1 MAAMKV
7 ARLTSRNG
15 RVVRHLC
22 AEEAWRGG
30 DQLPELHVR
39 RAELLEGQVEG
50 ARVGVLGEG
59 AWEKTAPHQGGEVPP
74 ADAESLERA
83 APELA
88 AARAWQRERDG
99 PRVRRRTGAHAA
111 LVRAMKSTTARA
123 SSSPLSSWRKW
134 PAPVMVVCGWPSAPG
149 IACWRMRSAPPVIG
163 SESLKAV
170 RNGFVQRPRTSHAL
184 RFGAAAGSS
193 RVTGTSIRNCRA
205 PTL

>member
-30 DQLPELHVR
+30 DQLPKLHVR

-50 ARVGVLGEG
+50 ARVGVLGDG
-59 AWEKTAPHQGGEVPP
+59 ASEKTAPRQAAEVPP

-99 PRVRRRTGAHAA
+99 PRVRRPIRAHAA
-111 LVRAMKSTTARA
+111 LVRAMKSSTARA
-123 SSSPLSSWRKW
+123 SPSPLSSWRKW
-134 PAPVMVVCGWPSAPG
+134 PAPVMVVCS
-149 IACWRMRSAPPVIG
+149 
-163 SESLKAV
+163 
-170 RNGFVQRPRTSHAL
+170 
-184 RFGAAAGSS
+184 
-193 RVTGTSIRNCRA
+193 
-205 PTL
+205 

>member
-7 ARLTSRNG
+7 ARLTSPNG
-15 RVVRHLC
+15 RVVRHLF

-30 DQLPELHVR
+30 DQLPQLHVR

-50 ARVGVLGEG
+50 ARVGVLGDG
-59 AWEKTAPHQGGEVPP
+59 ASEKTAPRQAAEIPP

-111 LVRAMKSTTARA
+111 LVRAMKATTARA
-123 SSSPLSSWRKW
+123 RSPPFASWRKW
-134 PAPVMVVCGWPSAPG
+134 PAPGMVGCGV
-149 IACWRMRSAPPVIG
+149 PP
-163 SESLKAV
+163 
-170 RNGFVQRPRTSHAL
+170 
-184 RFGAAAGSS
+184 AAG
-193 RVTGTSIRNCRA
+193 V
-205 PTL
+205 